1 MLSQMKLKSKIFVLV
16 AAALIG
22 LLSLVVISAIQ
33 IKADLLEGRR
43 GQIKSVVET
52 AYSALVSIQAQE
64 AAGKL
69 SREAAQTA
77 AIDIIG
83 QLRYGGADGRGEY
96 IYVHRLDGVTV
107 FHVKAEMI
115 GVDNRE
121 KIKDGQGRYTL
132 KDMIAALA
140 NTKAAFVETEFPRP
154 GSQTPVPKLQYVK
167 KFEAWG
173 WLIGTGVY
181 MDDVDAAFKEVLI
194 VNLGIGFAI
203 LAIVAALGFFIA
215 RGVLRQ
221 VGGEPT
227 DAISIMSRAAAGDL
241 TVELKSAPS
250 GSMLASLG
258 TMVTSIRQMVSE
270 IAHNATVLT
279 SGAESIS
286 TSSREVAQASQRQ
299 ADATQS
305 MAAAI
310 EEMTVSINHISDSA
324 RSSQEDSI
332 TSARLSEE
340 GHDRVDL
347 ASREIEEIET
357 SVGNASERIQKLEKH
372 AEQIS
377 SIVGVIKE
385 IADQTNLLALNA
397 AIEAARAGETGRGF
411 AVVADEVRKLAERT
425 TAATAEIGTMIAGI
439 QRDTGEAVSAMNQSL
454 PQVEAGV
461 KAATEAADVLAQIK
475 IGAQTTLERI
485 REVAD
490 STKEQSI
497 ASDNIAQRVEEISSM
512 VEETSAAMKANADT
526 ATEMEK
532 VARELNALVA
542 RFRH

>member
-140 NTKAAFVETEFPRP
+140 NAKAAFVETEFPRP

>member
-1 MLSQMKLKSKIFVLV
+1 MKLKSKIFLLV
-16 AAALIG
+16 AASLLG
-22 LLSLVVISAIQ
+22 LLSLMVISAMQ
-33 IKADLLEGRR
+33 MKADLLEGRR

-52 AYSALVSIQAQE
+52 AYSSLVSIQAQE
-64 AAGKL
+64 AAGTL
-69 SREAAQTA
+69 SREAAQKA
-77 AIDIIG
+77 AVDVIG
-83 QLRYGGADGRGEY
+83 QMRYGGADGRAEY
-96 IYVHRLDGVTV
+96 VYIHRLDGVTV
-107 FHVKAEMI
+107 FHVKPAMI

-132 KDMIAALA
+132 KDMIASLSNAD
-140 NTKAAFVETEFPRP
+140 AAFVDTEFPRP
-154 GSQTPVPKLQYVK
+154 GGQTPVPKLQYVK
-167 KFEAWG
+167 KFEPWG

-181 MDDVDAAFKEVLI
+181 MDDVDAAVKEVLA

-221 VGGEPT
+221 VGGEPSE
-227 DAISIMSRAAAGDL
+227 AISIMSRAAAGDL
-241 TVELKSAPS
+241 TVVVASAPT

-258 TMVTSIRQMVSE
+258 TMVGSIRRMVSD

-279 SGAESIS
+279 NGAESIN
-286 TSSREVAQASQRQ
+286 TSSREVSMASQRQ

-305 MAAAI
+305 VAAAI

-324 RSSQEDSI
+324 RSSQEDST
-332 TSARLSEE
+332 TSVKLSEE
-340 GHDRVDL
+340 GHDKVEL
-347 ASREIEEIET
+347 ASREIQEIEI
-357 SVGNASERIQKLEKH
+357 SVGSASERIRKLEEH

-425 TAATAEIGTMIAGI
+425 TAATVEIGTMIKGI
-439 QRDTGEAVSAMNQSL
+439 QKDTGDAVSAMNESL
-454 PQVEAGV
+454 PLVEAGV
-461 KAATEAADVLAQIK
+461 RAATGAADALTKIK
-475 IGAQTTLERI
+475 SGAQATLVRI

-490 STKEQSI
+490 STKEQSM
-497 ASDNIAQRVEEISSM
+497 ATDNIAQRVEEIASM

-526 ATEMEK
+526 AVEMEK
-532 VARELNALVA
+532 VARELNTLVGH
-542 RFRH
+542 FRH

>member
-1 MLSQMKLKSKIFVLV
+1 MLSQMKLKSKIFMLV

-33 IKADLLEGRR
+33 MKTDLLEGRR

-52 AYSALVSIQAQE
+52 AYSSLVSVQAQE

-69 SREAAQTA
+69 SREEAQKAAV
-77 AIDIIG
+77 DIIG
-83 QLRYGGADGRGEY
+83 QLRYGGADGRAEY
-96 IYVHRLDGVTV
+96 VYMHRLDGVTV

-132 KDMIAALA
+132 KDMIGALT
-140 NTKAAFVETEFPRP
+140 NTSAAFVDTEFPRP

-167 KFEAWG
+167 KFEPWG

-181 MDDVDAAFKEVLI
+181 MDDVDAAFKEVLT
-194 VNLGIGFAI
+194 VNLGIGFGI

-241 TVELKSAPS
+241 TVEVKSAPT

-286 TSSREVAQASQRQ
+286 ISSREVSFASQRQ

-332 TSARLSEE
+332 TSAKLSEE

-357 SVGNASERIQKLEKH
+357 SVGNASERIGKLEEH

-425 TAATAEIGTMIAGI
+425 TAATAEIGTMIEGI
-439 QRDTGEAVSAMNQSL
+439 QKDTSEAVNAMNQSL

-461 KAATEAADVLAQIK
+461 RAATEAADVLVRIK
-475 IGAQTTLERI
+475 TGAQTTLARI
-485 REVAD
+485 RDVAD

-526 ATEMEK
+526 AAEMEK
-532 VARELNALVA
+532 VARELNELVA